1 MEARRKGKGEIKS
14 GRRREKRGKR
24 DQREIGKNGQSRRGK
39 VSGKAGPQVGTCF
52 FPLGLRLGTLIFF
65 PLHFPF
71 SFLFFLLNLIF
82 VDIPFVLFVEQAVDD
97 YQPNLPE

>member
-65 PLHFPF
+65 PPPFSIFLSIFPF
-71 SFLFFLLNLIF
+71 EFDFRGYSLRL
-82 VDIPFVLFVEQAVDD
+82 VRGAGCR
-97 YQPNLPE
+97 